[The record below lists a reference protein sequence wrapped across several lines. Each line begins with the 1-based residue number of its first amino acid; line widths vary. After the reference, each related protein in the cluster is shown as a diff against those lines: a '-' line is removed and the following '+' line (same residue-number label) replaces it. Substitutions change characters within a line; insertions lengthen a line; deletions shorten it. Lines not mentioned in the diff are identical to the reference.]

1 LYIAGSKGLNNKQSQ
16 EKEKKMKFI
25 RVDMSLQKIKFEDV
39 PKPYSGL
46 GGRGLTSTIINTE
59 VPPKCDPLG
68 KENKLIF
75 APGILSGTN
84 LINTS
89 RISVGAKSPLTGT
102 IKESNAGGTV
112 AAALGHLGIT
122 AIVVEGQAAEGE
134 MFILRI
140 DENGEASLIPAK
152 ELKGMRTYS
161 VTEKLMQTYGNKN
174 SVMCI
179 GPAGEYLMKS
189 ASIQSSDVDDRP
201 CRAAGRGGL
210 GAVMGSKGLKALVVD
225 RRGKNADAIAD
236 PEAFKEAAK
245 IFALKVK
252 ENPFSGKFLASVG
265 TAGILAAVNSM
276 GAFPSYN
283 ATRGVLPGW
292 ESISGESLSKIMKER
307 GGGPGHMGCAQCI
320 IHCSNIFMD
329 QQGKYVT
336 SSLEYETIWAFGG
349 MTGIKDLDTIARLDF
364 LCDDIGL
371 DTMNTGVAVAVAMDA
386 GYKKFEDSQ
395 AAIEMLEEIGRGTE
409 MGKVLGDGPAAVG
422 RHFNHSRIPVVKN
435 QSIAAYDPRAMQGNG
450 VTYATSPMG
459 ADHTAGNVI
468 GQYMAGKLN
477 PLKPEGQVK
486 ASRDSQIAMAA
497 MDSIGLCIMA
507 AVALASPEAGAALVK
522 TLSAKSGT
530 VLGPDALPQLGVR
543 TLKAEREFN
552 RKAGFTN
559 KDDRLPE
566 FFYKEALPP
575 HNAVFAVTDADLD
588 TTFSF

>member
-1 LYIAGSKGLNNKQSQ
+1 
-16 EKEKKMKFI
+16 MKFI
-25 RVDMSLQKIKFEDV
+25 RVDMSLGKIQSGEV
-39 PKPYSGL
+39 PQPYLGL
-46 GGRGLTSTIINTE
+46 GGRCLTSTIINAE

-68 KENKLIF
+68 KDNKLIF
-75 APGILSGTN
+75 APGLLSGTN
-84 LINTS
+84 LVNTS

-122 AIVVEGQAAEGE
+122 AIVVEGQAPKGK

-140 DENGEASLIPAK
+140 DEKGEAGLIPAD
-152 ELKGMRTYS
+152 EFKGMRTYS
-161 VTEKLMQTYGNKN
+161 VTDKLMKTYGNKT

-189 ASIQSSDVDDRP
+189 ASIQSSDVDDHP
-201 CRAAGRGGL
+201 CRSAGRGGL

-225 RRGKNADAIAD
+225 RRGKSADAIAD

-245 IFALKVK
+245 TFALKVK
-252 ENPFSGKFLASVG
+252 ENPFCGQFLPNLG
-265 TAGILAAVNSM
+265 TAGLVAAVNSM

-292 ESISGESLSKIMKER
+292 ESISGENLAKMMKER
-307 GGGPGHMGCAQCI
+307 GGTPGHMGCAQCI
-320 IHCSNIFMD
+320 IHCSNIFND
-329 QQGKYVT
+329 QEGKYVT
-336 SSLEYETIWAFGG
+336 SSLEYETIWSFGG

-371 DTMNTGVAVAVAMDA
+371 DTMNTGVALAVAMDA
-386 GYKKFEDSQ
+386 GYRKFEDKE
-395 AAIEMLEEIGRGTE
+395 AAIEMVEEIGRGTE

-422 RHFNHSRIPVVKN
+422 RHFGHLRIPAVKN
-435 QSIAAYDPRAMQGNG
+435 QSIAAYDPRGMQGNG

-468 GQYMAGKLN
+468 GEYMAGKLN
-477 PLKPEGQVK
+477 PLKPEGQVA
-486 ASRDSQIAMAA
+486 ASRGAQIVMAA
-497 MDSIGLCIMA
+497 IDSTGLCILA
-507 AVALASPEAGAALVK
+507 ATALAAPEAGAAFIQALA
-522 TLSAKSGT
+522 AKSGIA
-530 VLGPDALPQLGVR
+530 LGADALPQLGLR
-543 TLKAEREFN
+543 TLQAEREFN

-566 FFYKEALPP
+566 FFYKEVLPP
-575 HNAVFAVTDADLD
+575 HNTVFAITDADMD